1 MLLYENYMAICMI
14 YMILLYIIY
23 YIYYILYIYYI
34 YICPKSLTPLASKI
48 MAILG
53 CPFSAVFAKPVIVQD
68 DGHFRQA
75 IQEIRLL
82 GDFHLHVL
90 EIPRSSGNDG

>member
-1 MLLYENYMAICMI
+1 MHDIHD
-14 YMILLYIIY
+14 IIV
-23 YIYYILYIYYI
+23 YYILYILYIIYTIYI